1 MSGTPGTIGTKQINL
16 LCDDNNNVK
25 IVDTIYANLY
35 FIAVERVS
43 SKLKTCEIIIVNSQ
57 NQPVIVTISQTALHP
72 ILNTVQCPII
82 NIGQDPENWQKLSTI
97 AKKNNWQKEDWIHV
111 FSEADT
117 EEDEEKDEEWLP
129 TGLEESSDSDSE

>member
-1 MSGTPGTIGTKQINL
+1 MSGTSGTIGTKQINIL
-16 LCDDNNNVK
+16 FDTNNNVK
-25 IVDTIYANLY
+25 IVNTIYADLY

-43 SKLKTCEIIIVNSQ
+43 SKLKTCEIIIVNSK
-57 NQPVIVTISQTALHP
+57 NEPVIVTISQTALHP
-72 ILNTVQCPII
+72 ILNKVQCPII
-82 NIGQDPENWQKLSTI
+82 NIGQDPENWPKLSTI
-97 AKKNNWQKEDWIHV
+97 AQKNNWQKEDWIHV